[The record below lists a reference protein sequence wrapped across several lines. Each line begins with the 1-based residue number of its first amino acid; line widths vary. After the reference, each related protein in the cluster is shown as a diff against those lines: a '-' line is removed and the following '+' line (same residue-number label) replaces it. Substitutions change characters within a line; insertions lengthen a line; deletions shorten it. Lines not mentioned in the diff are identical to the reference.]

1 MAGSRN
7 QRSADNR
14 SNVFRYRR
22 RVQFAETDL
31 AGIAHFAC
39 FFRYM
44 EEAEH
49 ALWRAAGLTIAR
61 AGETTGW
68 PRLAASFDFQ
78 APLRFEDEFE
88 VGVRIANVTR
98 RSLRY
103 EFTIT
108 KDGAAVG
115 SGTITTALVNK
126 TPGEPMKALDVPGD
140 VIARLRAATG
150 GSS

>member
-1 MAGSRN
+1 M
-7 QRSADNR
+7 
-14 SNVFRYRR
+14 FHYRR

-31 AGIAHFAC
+31 AGIAHFSC

-61 AGETTGW
+61 AGETVGW
-68 PRLAASFDFQ
+68 PRLAATFDFK

-88 VGVRIANVTR
+88 VAVRLAQVTK

-103 EFTIT
+103 EFTIR
-108 KDGAAVG
+108 KDALLIGV
-115 SGTITTALVNK
+115 GTITTALVSK
-126 TPGEPMKALDVPGD
+126 VPGEPMKALDLPED
-140 VIARLRAATG
+140 VIARLRAASD
-150 GSS
+150 GSR